1 MKRLLFFLPVLLSNI
16 CMAQLQGQ
24 PYIDSLLPRLP
35 YLKGDTIRLKAYYD
49 LANAYKTINPNEGIK
64 YATEALAIAEKTGM
78 ARALAAAYKELGI
91 NYYYKGNYIKAID
104 NFNKALIYCNTLKK
118 DNLASGIVAQMAI
131 IYQELGQYDKALQY
145 YQKALQDDI
154 ANDLREN
161 VAGDYGNIG
170 IVYLLQKNYPK
181 ALEYDEKSLAMFT
194 QMGDNDGIAHNY
206 GNIGNVYKEM
216 GNHAKALEYDQKA
229 LSMFR
234 TLGDNH
240 GIALNLGNMAD
251 ACLET
256 AKILSHAPDARD
268 TTGLNAVLI
277 PGNATTL
284 LRQAISYYT
293 ECLKISRE
301 IDELANI
308 HEFSKG
314 LSDAYMLS
322 GNHAQALEA
331 YKQHIL
337 FRDSVLSD
345 ENRVKIARLE
355 TEREQAL
362 KEKQI
367 EINSLLVAAKT
378 RERIMYGLAVG
389 LLVLTIGVV
398 TNKFLQQK
406 RRNRRLAAE
415 RKRHLEQIEK
425 QKIIMGD
432 IAYAHSHDVS
442 GQVATILG
450 LASVLNTDNF
460 ADTDNKVVIDGIVET
475 AQQLD
480 IIVKDMIV
488 KENQLHKNK

>member
-1 MKRLLFFLPVLLSNI
+1 MKRLLFLLPVLFANI
-16 CMAQLQGQ
+16 CNAQLQGQ
-24 PYIDSLLPRLP
+24 QYIDSLLPQLP
-35 YLKGDTIRLKAYYD
+35 NLHDDTIMIKAYIG
-49 LANAYKTINPNEGIK
+49 LSNAYKTINPNEGLR
-64 YATEALAIAEKTGM
+64 YAQEALTLATTSPHK
-78 ARALAAAYKELGI
+78 RALAAAHKELGI
-91 NYYYKGNYIKAID
+91 NYYYKGNYVQAID
-104 NFNKALIYCNTLKK
+104 HFSKALVYCAQEKNDDLS
-118 DNLASGIVAQMAI
+118 SGIVAQMAI
-131 IYQELGQYDKALQY
+131 IYQEMGQYDKALLY

-154 ANDLREN
+154 ANNRQEN
-161 VAGDYGNIG
+161 IAGDYGNIG
-170 IVYLLQKNYPK
+170 IVHLLQKNYPK
-181 ALEYDEKSLAMFT
+181 ALEYDEKSLALFT
-194 QMGDNDGIAHNY
+194 QMADNDGIAHNL
-206 GNIGNVYKEM
+206 GNIGNVYKET
-216 GNHAKALEYDQKA
+216 GNYARALEYDQKA
-229 LSMFR
+229 LAMFR
-234 TLGDNH
+234 KLGDNH
-240 GIALNLGNMAD
+240 GVALNLGNMAD

-256 AKILSHAPDARD
+256 AKILSHAANARD
-268 TTGLNAVLI
+268 TTGLHTILI
-277 PGNATTL
+277 PGTATTL
-284 LRQAISYYT
+284 LRQAIGYFT

-308 HEFSKG
+308 HEFSLG
-314 LSDAYMLS
+314 LSDAYILS
-322 GNHAQALEA
+322 GNYAQALEA

-345 ENRVKIARLE
+345 ENRVKIANME

-367 EINSLLVAAKT
+367 EINNLLVTAKK

-389 LLVLTIGVV
+389 LLVLTIAVV

-406 RRNRRLAAE
+406 KRNRRLAAE

-425 QKIIMGD
+425 QKIVMGD

-460 ADTDNKVVIDGIVET
+460 ADADNKVVIDGIVET

>member
-1 MKRLLFFLPVLLSNI
+1 MYSNLCI
-16 CMAQLQGQ
+16 AQLQGQ

-35 YLKGDTIRLKAYYD
+35 YLQEDTIRLKAYID

-64 YATEALAIAEKTGM
+64 YALEARKIGEQIPHK
-78 ARALAAAYKELGI
+78 RALVAAYKELGI
-91 NYYYKGNYIKAID
+91 NYYYKGNYIEAID
-104 NFNKALIYCNTLKK
+104 NFNKALIHSASLKN
-118 DNLASGIVAQMAI
+118 DDVVSGITAQMAI
-131 IYQELGQYDKALQY
+131 IYQETGQYEKALQY

-154 ANDLREN
+154 ANDRQGN
-161 VAGDYGNIG
+161 IAGDYGNIG

-181 ALEYDEKSLAMFT
+181 ALEYDQKSLDMFT
-194 QMGDNDGIAHNY
+194 RLGDNDGVAHNY

-216 GNHAKALEYDQKA
+216 GNYAKALEYDQKA

-256 AKILSHAPDARD
+256 AKILSRTHNARD

-284 LRQAISYYT
+284 LRQAIGYFT

-308 HEFSKG
+308 HEFSLG
-314 LSDAYMLS
+314 LSDAYALS
-322 GNHAQALEA
+322 GKDALALEA
-331 YKQHIL
+331 YKQHII

-345 ENRVKIARLE
+345 ENRVKIAHLE
-355 TEREQAL
+355 TDREQVL

-367 EINSLLVAAKT
+367 EINSLLVAAKK

-415 RKRHLEQIEK
+415 RKRHLAQIEK
-425 QKIIMGD
+425 QKTVMGD

-460 ADTDNKVVIDGIVET
+460 ADADNKIVIDGIVET

-488 KENQLHKNK
+488 KENQLNKNK